1 MCFAT
6 DIQPETR
13 LMLAVLKRIK
23 YLQGIVYQ
31 LVVLSFCSVYFDL
44 S

>member
-23 YLQGIVYQ
+23 VLQCIVYQ
-31 LVVLSFCSVYFDL
+31 IVVLNFYSVYFDL